1 MSLKGIFG
9 LFGIPEGD
17 NSDDNFKKE
26 VNDSLDVFKETPYF
40 KVGMFCKMI
49 KNGSNFTRQ
58 LLNFFKTSD
67 DHIDMSGVDE
77 ASEIM
82 MYNRALSWIQ
92 DCDLEKDEWKL
103 AFHDHKE
110 KDILEGVTILIRKN
124 KIVSIGDDVR
134 IPKSAKVYDLEG
146 RTVMPGM
153 FDAHGHYGSPISA
166 LNVIEQSLY

>member
-9 LFGIPEGD
+9 LFGTPE
-17 NSDDNFKKE
+17 DDDKFKKE
-26 VNDSLDVFKETPYF
+26 IDESLDVFKETPYF

-49 KNGSNFTRQ
+49 KNGSNFTKQ
-58 LLNFFKTSD
+58 LLNFFKTSN

-92 DCDLEKDEWKL
+92 ECNLEDDNWKL

-110 KDILEGVTILIRKN
+110 KNVLDCIK
-124 KIVSIGDDVR
+124 KSIKYYEKMEEYETCAFLKEIQDCVEETY
-134 IPKSAKVYDLEG
+134 P
-146 RTVMPGM
+146 
-153 FDAHGHYGSPISA
+153 
-166 LNVIEQSLY
+166 

>member
-1 MSLKGIFG
+1 MSLKGIFD
-9 LFGIPEGD
+9 LFGTPE
-17 NSDDNFKKE
+17 DDDKIKKE
-26 VNDSLDVFKETPYF
+26 LDDSLDVFKETPYF

-92 DCDLEKDEWKL
+92 ECDLKKDEWKL

-110 KDILEGVTILIRKN
+110 KNVLDCIK
-124 KIVSIGDDVR
+124 KSIKYYEKMEEYETCAFLKEIQDCVEETY
-134 IPKSAKVYDLEG
+134 P
-146 RTVMPGM
+146 
-153 FDAHGHYGSPISA
+153 
-166 LNVIEQSLY
+166 

>member
-1 MSLKGIFG
+1 MSIKGIFG
-9 LFGIPEGD
+9 LFGTPE
-17 NSDDNFKKE
+17 DDDKFKKE
-26 VNDSLDVFKETPYF
+26 IDKSLDVFKETPYF

-92 DCDLEKDEWKL
+92 ECNLEDDNWKL

-110 KDILEGVTILIRKN
+110 KNVLDCIK
-124 KIVSIGDDVR
+124 KSIKYYEKMEEYETCAFLKEIQDCVEETY
-134 IPKSAKVYDLEG
+134 P
-146 RTVMPGM
+146 
-153 FDAHGHYGSPISA
+153 
-166 LNVIEQSLY
+166 

>member
-17 NSDDNFKKE
+17 SSDDNFKKE

-49 KNGSNFTRQ
+49 RNGSNFTQQ
-58 LLNFFKTSD
+58 LLSFFKTSND
-67 DHIDMSGVDE
+67 PIDMSGVDE

-92 DCDLEKDEWKL
+92 DCDLKKDEWKL
-103 AFHDHKE
+103 AFHEHKE
-110 KDILEGVTILIRKN
+110 KNILDCIKKSIKYYE
-124 KIVSIGDDVR
+124 KIEEYETCAFLKEIQDCVEETY
-134 IPKSAKVYDLEG
+134 P
-146 RTVMPGM
+146 
-153 FDAHGHYGSPISA
+153 
-166 LNVIEQSLY
+166 

>member
-9 LFGIPEGD
+9 LFGMPDEDDRD
-17 NSDDNFKKE
+17 NKLRKE
-26 VNDSLDVFKETPYF
+26 LDESLDVFKDTPYF

-49 KNGSNFTRQ
+49 KNGSNFTKQ

-67 DHIDMSGVDE
+67 DPIDMSGVDE

-92 DCDLEKDEWKL
+92 DCDLKKDEWKL

-110 KDILEGVTILIRKN
+110 KDILECVIKSIKYYEKN
-124 KIVSIGDDVR
+124 EEYETCAFLKEIQDCIKETY
-134 IPKSAKVYDLEG
+134 P
-146 RTVMPGM
+146 
-153 FDAHGHYGSPISA
+153 
-166 LNVIEQSLY
+166 

>member
-9 LFGIPEGD
+9 LFGMPE
-17 NSDDNFKKE
+17 DDDGGKFKKE
-26 VNDSLDVFKETPYF
+26 IDDSLDVFKDTPYF

-49 KNGSNFTRQ
+49 KNGSNFTKQ

-92 DCDLEKDEWKL
+92 DCDLKKDEWKL

-110 KDILEGVTILIRKN
+110 KGILECIVKSIKYYE
-124 KIVSIGDDVR
+124 KIEEYETCAFLKKIQNCVEEIY
-134 IPKSAKVYDLEG
+134 P
-146 RTVMPGM
+146 
-153 FDAHGHYGSPISA
+153 
-166 LNVIEQSLY
+166 

>member
-9 LFGIPEGD
+9 LFGTPE
-17 NSDDNFKKE
+17 DDDKFKKE
-26 VNDSLDVFKETPYF
+26 IDESLDVFKETPYF

-92 DCDLEKDEWKL
+92 ECDLKKDNWEL
-103 AFHDHKE
+103 VFHDHKE
-110 KDILEGVTILIRKN
+110 KNVLDCIK
-124 KIVSIGDDVR
+124 KSIKYYER
-134 IPKSAKVYDLEG
+134 IEEYETCAFLKEIQDCVEETYP
-146 RTVMPGM
+146 
-153 FDAHGHYGSPISA
+153 
-166 LNVIEQSLY
+166 

>member
-9 LFGIPEGD
+9 LFGM
-17 NSDDNFKKE
+17 SDD
-26 VNDSLDVFKETPYF
+26 DSGDDKIKNELDESLNVFKDTPYF

-49 KNGSNFTRQ
+49 KNGSNFTKQ
-58 LLNFFKTSD
+58 LLSFFKTSD

-92 DCDLEKDEWKL
+92 DCDLKKDEWKL

-110 KDILEGVTILIRKN
+110 KDVLECIIKSIKFYE
-124 KIVSIGDDVR
+124 KIEEYETCAFLKKIQTCVEETY
-134 IPKSAKVYDLEG
+134 P
-146 RTVMPGM
+146 
-153 FDAHGHYGSPISA
+153 
-166 LNVIEQSLY
+166 